1 MASSPIRINEATAD
15 ELQTLKGIGPKRAEH
30 ICQYRDQVAL
40 IRNTFDLAA
49 ATGISLKAA
58 EQLAARISWDTTTT
72 PNYLFWPVL
81 LTALASVWLIVLGF
95 NELANEPF
103 EPPAGYY
110 NLGLAL
116 VLLGGFAAT
125 GDIAIASLRQRPSET
140 SWVFTLAIALTLGG
154 LIILG
159 CLMISSRFLDFSQP
173 FNRTLEQTTL
183 FISYCLMIAWQMY
196 APVLM
201 IRLFIGDKSIQRL
214 EQATRLYDVS
224 LLVLPLFA
232 ISILYW
238 HNTSGWLEEIFAAWC
253 FVVAM
258 IAVQAWLNAGTAFL
272 TMLTEED
279 QGRLRF
285 TYLRQKA
292 N

>member
-15 ELQTLKGIGPKRAEH
+15 ELQTLKGIGPKRAEY

-58 EQLAARISWDTTTT
+58 EQLAAGISWDTASA
-72 PNYLFWPVL
+72 PSYSLWPVL
-81 LTALASVWLIVLGF
+81 LTALASIWLIVLGF

-116 VLLGGFAAT
+116 VLLGGFTAT
-125 GDIAIASLRQRPSET
+125 GDIAIASVRHRPSET
-140 SWVFTLAIALTLGG
+140 SWVFTLAMALTLGG
-154 LIILG
+154 LVILG
-159 CLMISSRFLDFSQP
+159 CLMVSSWFVEFSET
-173 FNRTLEQTTL
+173 FSSTLAQTTL
-183 FISYCLMIAWQMY
+183 FISYCLVIAWQMY

-214 EQATRLYDVS
+214 EQARRIYDIS

-232 ISILYW
+232 SSILYW
-238 HNTSGWLEEIFAAWC
+238 YNTPGWLEEIFAAWC
-253 FVVAM
+253 FVVAA
-258 IAVQAWLNAGTAFL
+258 IAARERLNASTAFV

-285 TYLRQKA
+285 TYLRHGSS
-292 N
+292 